1 MAFQYGLRDMPT
13 VANRAVEILVK
24 MFNLADAWGWRPS
37 AGIPADSRRYK
48 VEKHHER
55 FLTPEEL

>member
-1 MAFQYGLRDMPT
+1 MGVHIMAFQYGLKDRPT

-37 AGIPADSRRYK
+37 GRMRWSQKIGQVAKVYSAD
-48 VEKHHER
+48 
-55 FLTPEEL
+55 